1 MAKRSTEEVEAE
13 LFAKLFEL
21 MHELKQTPDGIQL
34 YTRIAGGYHERSAI
48 QGSVNRAFFEYTI
61 TLLKQY
67 TKKSKI
73 DPATRMRADQILRFV
88 ITYLEAYHAELPAW
102 RPVQASIPGID
113 NPPHN
118 LLRARKSFEQQVA
131 SMLWAT
137 RNELPKHAHGYPP
150 PAPKKPAGSP
160 VMAPPAPI
168 SAAPISSAG
177 PSVSSLVLH
186 SAYSDLKKQ
195 RDGLAARISSAI
207 GQNLDFVAQ
216 LKFLQQVLQQKD
228 VPDSGQLHELMSDGT
243 DELIVSYRELG
254 DNLHQAK
261 DTLEAIQAHEQQIQS
276 EVNKILLTTLTDESS
291 IIPNRA
297 AFMHRLEGEIDR
309 AKRHGNSLALAIIEP
324 DIIHGASAGPGASE
338 AIVRIYASSV
348 LSRFRAYDVVAR
360 YSDKEFA
367 ILLPNAGEQQT
378 LSALR
383 NAQQHA
389 ATTFYQHNG
398 RRLTPP
404 TFSSGVAWYLHDEP
418 ADRFLARADNAL
430 QNARR
435 SGPSWIETALS
446 A

>member
-21 MHELKQTPDGIQL
+21 IHELKQTPDGVQL

-73 DPATRMRADQILRFV
+73 DPATRVRADQILRFV

-102 RPVQASIPGID
+102 RPVHGAARGID
-113 NPPHN
+113 HTPHN
-118 LLRARKSFEQQVA
+118 LLRTRKSFEQQVA

-137 RNELPKHAHGYPP
+137 RNELPKHASSYPP
-150 PAPKKPAGSP
+150 PTPKKPVVSP
-160 VMAPPAPI
+160 VMAPPAPV
-168 SAAPISSAG
+168 SSVG

-243 DELIVSYRELG
+243 DELIISYRELG

-261 DTLEAIQAHEQQIQS
+261 DTLDAIQAHELQIQS

-309 AKRHGNSLALAIIEP
+309 AKRHGNPLALAIIEP
-324 DIIHGASAGPGASE
+324 DIIHGATAGPGASD

-360 YSDKEFA
+360 YSDREFA
-367 ILLPNAGEQQT
+367 ILLPNAGEEQT

-383 NAQQHA
+383 NAQHHA

-398 RRLTPP
+398 KRLTPP
-404 TFSSGVAWYLHDEP
+404 TFSSGVAWYLPDEP

-430 QNARR
+430 QNARK

>member
-1 MAKRSTEEVEAE
+1 MARRSTEEVEAE

-21 MHELKQTPDGIQL
+21 MHELKQTSDGAHL

-48 QGSVNRAFFEYTI
+48 QGSVNRAFFEYAI
-61 TLLKQY
+61 TLLRQY

-73 DPATRMRADQILRFV
+73 DPATRLRADQILRFV

-102 RPVQASIPGID
+102 RPMQGPAQGVD
-113 NPPHN
+113 KTPPN
-118 LLRARKSFEQQVA
+118 LLRTGKSFEQQVA

-137 RNELPKHAHGYPP
+137 RNELPKHAHASPP
-150 PAPKKPAGSP
+150 MPKKPVLSP
-160 VMAPPAPI
+160 VLAPPVPASPPPV
-168 SAAPISSAG
+168 SAAG

-186 SAYSDLKKQ
+186 GAYNDLKKQ
-195 RDGLAARISSAI
+195 RDSLATKISSAI

-228 VPDSGQLHELMSDGT
+228 EPDSGQLHELMSDGT
-243 DELIVSYRELG
+243 DELIISYRELG

-261 DTLEAIQAHEQQIQS
+261 DTLEAIQAHEQQIQA
-276 EVNKILLTTLTDESS
+276 EVNKLLLTTLTDEFS

-309 AKRHGNSLALAIIEP
+309 AKRHGNPLALAIIDP
-324 DIIHGASAGPGASE
+324 DIVNGASAGPGASD

-367 ILLPNAGEQQT
+367 ILLPNAGEEQT

-383 NAQQHA
+383 NAQQRA
-389 ATTFYQHNG
+389 ASTFYQHNG

-418 ADRFLARADNAL
+418 AHRFLARADNAL
-430 QNARR
+430 QNARK
-435 SGPSWIETALS
+435 SGPNWIETALS

>member
-21 MHELKQTPDGIQL
+21 IHELKQTPDGVQL
-34 YTRIAGGYHERSAI
+34 YTRIASGYHERSAI

-73 DPATRMRADQILRFV
+73 DPATRVRADQILRFV

-102 RPVQASIPGID
+102 RPVQGAVRGID
-113 NPPHN
+113 HTPHN
-118 LLRARKSFEQQVA
+118 LLRTRKSFEQQVA

-137 RNELPKHAHGYPP
+137 RNELPKHASSYPP
-150 PAPKKPAGSP
+150 PTPKKPVVSP
-160 VMAPPAPI
+160 VMAPPAPV
-168 SAAPISSAG
+168 SSVG

-207 GQNLDFVAQ
+207 GQNLDFVAH

-243 DELIVSYRELG
+243 DELIISYRELG

-261 DTLEAIQAHEQQIQS
+261 DTLDAIQAHELQIQS

-309 AKRHGNSLALAIIEP
+309 AKRHGNPLALAIIEP
-324 DIIHGASAGPGASE
+324 DIIHGATAGPGASD

-360 YSDKEFA
+360 YSDREFA
-367 ILLPNAGEQQT
+367 ILLPNAGEEQT

-383 NAQQHA
+383 NAQHHA

-398 RRLTPP
+398 KRLTPP
-404 TFSSGVAWYLHDEP
+404 TFSSGVAWYLLDEP

-430 QNARR
+430 QNARK